1 MNACR
6 TTRHAAY
13 VGLRQRQIGRQPVYP
28 KANGPGW
35 LPSIC
40 KDSHLC
46 GFFIVFVKNADPAA
60 GRSMIHS
67 CSYSFTSFGIVTFPI
82 LKVDTMNRRSFAL
95 FSTLSAL
102 TAAAMLW
109 GCSKP
114 ADTKTAAAS
123 AASAPASAAAA
134 ELPKKI
140 IIGLDD
146 NFPPMGF
153 KNDKNELVG
162 YDIDLAREAGKRLG
176 VEMEFKPID
185 WSAKEA
191 ELNGKRVDALWNGMT
206 ITEERKKNVAF
217 TKPYMQNHQIV
228 IVTAKSPI
236 KAKADMAGKVVGVQD
251 GSSAV
256 DAVSKEDISK
266 QFKELKKFGDN
277 VAALMDLSTGRLDAV
292 VVDEVVGR
300 YYTSKK
306 PGEYRVLTDNF
317 GSEDYGVGLRKE
329 DTTLLTKLDAAL
341 DAMNADGTAAKI
353 YAKWFEEA
361 KK

>member
-13 VGLRQRQIGRQPVYP
+13 VRQRQIGCPPVYP

-46 GFFIVFVKNADPAA
+46 GFSIVFVKNADPAS
-60 GRSMIHS
+60 GRSIIHG
-67 CSYSFTSFGIVTFPI
+67 CGYSFTSFGIVTFPI

-176 VEMEFKPID
+176 VEVEFKPID

-206 ITEERKKNVAF
+206 ITEERKK
-217 TKPYMQNHQIV
+217 
-228 IVTAKSPI
+228 
-236 KAKADMAGKVVGVQD
+236 
-251 GSSAV
+251 SS
-256 DAVSKEDISK
+256 
-266 QFKELKKFGDN
+266 
-277 VAALMDLSTGRLDAV
+277 LSRPNRPSRPRPTWLARSWV
-292 VVDEVVGR
+292 CR
-300 YYTSKK
+300 
-306 PGEYRVLTDNF
+306 
-317 GSEDYGVGLRKE
+317 
-329 DTTLLTKLDAAL
+329 
-341 DAMNADGTAAKI
+341 TAA
-353 YAKWFEEA
+353 AQWTP
-361 KK
+361 